1 MFKFKGLWLP
11 SDYETEIQ
19 LLRFTLEIY
28 IKILDF
34 SRNSLILNKRFRTR
48 TTWTLHLKLPS
59 VVLNSGATSLF
70 WAPQKRL
77 KEAIITD
84 LSRFSFILQAN
95 YGQIFKY
102 FIEVEVDLIKRE
114 IIMFFVKGLNR
125 SIKKV
130 LENKPGLCLLECL
143 TGTFNLFCCFITNRP
158 QSLSHFK
165 NFYAFDFIADLS
177 GNISIV
183 LRHMAVFQADARA
196 GGRSR

>member
-1 MFKFKGLWLP
+1 M
-11 SDYETEIQ
+11 
-19 LLRFTLEIY
+19 LL
-28 IKILDF
+28 
-34 SRNSLILNKRFRTR
+34 SRGGISWCGVWRANNLFIILILCNLAYRTGSITAPHR
-48 TTWTLHLKLPS
+48 ITPNYINML
-59 VVLNSGATSLF
+59 LF

-84 LSRFSFILQAN
+84 LSRFSFFLQAN

-143 TGTFNLFCCFITNRP
+143 TGTFNLFCCFITNGP